1 MEFRQ
6 LEYFLAVVEHNGV
19 NRAAQHLHV
28 AQASLS
34 QGIKQLERELKLEL
48 FHRTGRN
55 LVLNSAGRLLVEPA
69 RAILDQV
76 VSTKALMRGAL
87 ELSVGSITIGT
98 MPEMSSEAV
107 AAWSSSFATKYP
119 DVRIDMTEYA
129 NVDELRAEV
138 LNGHCEIG
146 FTTFPVTAE
155 NLTEIYFG
163 TQRFLLVMPPR
174 TEMPGSQPVELS
186 GLGSLPLAVGN
197 LTHRENSIVANT
209 LLEHSATVTI
219 RANVPTRHAQLA
231 LVLNGSASAFLPIRM
246 AVLAKKLGAVVA
258 ETDPMIRT
266 PFGIV
271 HRTGSLN
278 PAAASFIDLSK
289 AALERWNNMIQD
301 YQEAGESLLSAAML
315 TDAQLSEQAS
325 CSLDAPTLSGGT

>member
-1 MEFRQ
+1 MEIRQ
-6 LEYFLAVVEHNGV
+6 LEYFLAVIEHNGV

-28 AQASLS
+28 AQATLS

-69 RAILDQV
+69 RRILHELL
-76 VSTKALMRGAL
+76 STKDIMRGAL

-107 AAWSSSFATKYP
+107 AAWSGSFTKQYP
-119 DVRIDMTEYA
+119 DIRIDMTEYA
-129 NVDELRAEV
+129 DVDELCEEV

-146 FTTFPVTAE
+146 FTTFPIPME
-155 NLTEIYFG
+155 NLQEIHFG
-163 TQRFLLVMPPR
+163 VQRLMLVMPPG
-174 TEMPGSQPVELS
+174 TDLPDIQPVQLS
-186 GLGSLPLAVGN
+186 GLRELPLAVSN
-197 LTHRENSIVANT
+197 MAHRENDIVAET
-209 LLEHSATVTI
+209 LKEHSIMGKI

-246 AVLAKKLGAVVA
+246 AVLAKKLGAVVV
-258 ETDPMIRT
+258 ETTPTIRT

-271 HRTGSLN
+271 HRAGSLN
-278 PAAASFIDLSK
+278 PAAESFVLQSK
-289 AALERWNNMIQD
+289 AALNRWVGLIQQHQD
-301 YQEAGESLLSAAML
+301 AGEPLLNAAL
-315 TDAQLSEQAS
+315 LADE
-325 CSLDAPTLSGGT
+325 TLHGTI